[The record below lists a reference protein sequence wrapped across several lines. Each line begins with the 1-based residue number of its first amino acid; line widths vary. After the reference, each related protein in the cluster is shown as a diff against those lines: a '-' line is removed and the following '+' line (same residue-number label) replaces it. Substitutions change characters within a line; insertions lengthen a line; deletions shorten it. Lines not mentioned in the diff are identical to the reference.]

1 MTVSGVLRRYFAW
14 LIDSIIL
21 AGLTFGLTMFLKYV
35 FEDGK
40 VVCKVP
46 DNIEKVFSFS
56 DAIREMN
63 TYFYFDMSAWAK
75 IYKRELFD
83 NIRFPVGR
91 LSEDFFIMYNLLLYH
106 KKSLIFQNLYII
118 ICKEKAAF

>member
-1 MTVSGVLRRYFAW
+1 LWKEIR
-14 LIDSIIL
+14 
-21 AGLTFGLTMFLKYV
+21 

-91 LSEDFFIMYNLLLYH
+91 LSEDFFIMYKLIALSQ
-106 KKSLIFQNLYII
+106 KSLIFQNLYII
-118 ICKEKAAF
+118 ICKEKAAFLEIKILIMILLQQQENRWSF